1 MALQET
7 LKAISDPV
15 RRKILLSLRENELSA
30 GEIAQLL
37 QMTPPAISHHLQKL
51 KYAGLVSERKE
62 KNYIFYELNTSLFE
76 ELLLWLKQFE
86 QRKEETSDEENQKAV
101 FDSDLPAAHR

>member
-15 RRKILLSLRENELSA
+15 RRKILVLLREKELSA

-37 QMTPPAISHHLQKL
+37 QMTPPATSHHLQKL

-86 QRKEETSDEENQKAV
+86 QRKEETSDEGNQKA
-101 FDSDLPAAHR
+101 DLPAARR